1 MLMLAQILVLIPAPI
16 PAPIPIRSIMLSALG
31 LAPTALLSAYP
42 DNLLELLKR
51 SLETRRS
58 SNPAITERDM
68 ALGQGDALPK
78 VAVKVMGE
86 KGPEDLNIG
95 EFAADK
101 KVVVF
106 AVPGAFTPTCS
117 AAHLPGFVANADK
130 IKAKGVDAIICLSV
144 NDAFVMNA
152 WGSAQNAEE
161 LIMAGDGNGDF
172 TAAMGLTL
180 DGSGFGLGQRSSRYA
195 LIAENGVIT
204 QLNAEQGG
212 AFEVSSA
219 EAIMEAL

>member
-1 MLMLAQILVLIPAPI
+1 MLMLALILVLVPAPI
-16 PAPIPIRSIMLSALG
+16 PAPIPMGSIMLSALG

-58 SNPAITERDM
+58 SNPAITEREM

-101 KVVVF
+101 KVVIF

-219 EAIMEAL
+219 EAIMEVL

>member
-1 MLMLAQILVLIPAPI
+1 MLMLALILVLIPAPI

-58 SNPAITERDM
+58 SNPAITEREM

-101 KVVVF
+101 KVVIF

-144 NDAFVMNA
+144 NDAFVMSA

-219 EAIMEAL
+219 EAIMESL

>member
-1 MLMLAQILVLIPAPI
+1 MLMLALILVLIPAPI

-58 SNPAITERDM
+58 SNPAITEREM

-101 KVVVF
+101 KVVIF

-172 TAAMGLTL
+172 TAAMGLAL